1 MILKGDDTMNDI
13 VSIISNVGF
22 PIACVVFMA
31 WYINNTMKENNKILN
46 DLNVTINKLMEKLE
60 KEEQK

>member
-1 MILKGDDTMNDI
+1 MNDI
-13 VSIISNVGF
+13 VTIISNVGF

-46 DLNVTINKLMEKLE
+46 DLNVTISKLMDKLE
-60 KEEQK
+60 KEE

>member
-46 DLNVTINKLMEKLE
+46 DLNVTISKLMDKLE
-60 KEEQK
+60 KED

>member
-1 MILKGDDTMNDI
+1 MNDI

-31 WYINNTMKENNKILN
+31 WYINNTMTENNKILN
-46 DLNVTINKLMEKLE
+46 DLNVTISKLMEKLE
-60 KEEQK
+60 KEE